1 MYPIDFFRAFVGFIP
16 HILLY
21 YEKTLT
27 LSSNSFARLLETK
40 ASSHCL
46 LLKPRKEIPMR
57 LLLLLLFTPVLLF
70 AQKSKNQPTIQDGPY
85 IFLEEQQVKAL
96 WIEAKQLKSRTFQ
109 LGQAI
114 EIPKNI
120 APNFSVHFED
130 LETPMVPQTEIHFET
145 KAPVAALSDV
155 HGQYDVMVKLL
166 QANRIIDQEDN
177 WIFGN
182 GHLVIVGDVFDR
194 GDQVTE
200 ILWLI
205 HKLEKQANQ
214 NRGRVHFLLGN
225 HELMV
230 LTGDLR
236 FLHPKYRYTMALTQ
250 RPLQQ
255 LFNTQSYLGR
265 WLRSKPLAI
274 TINDMA
280 FVHGGFSELLLDQ
293 ADELRTI
300 NELGRKSIDTRPEEM
315 AQDSLLQFMASI
327 DGPLW
332 YRGYFEDPDMNRR
345 QAERILDKLQVN
357 HVIVGHTSHEAILP
371 LFNNRIIGVDSSI
384 KFGKS
389 GEILIREQDQF
400 YRGSIFGERSKL

>member
-1 MYPIDFFRAFVGFIP
+1 LRPITFCRPFVGFTTY
-16 HILLY
+16 ILLKPG
-21 YEKTLT
+21 KTLI
-27 LSSNSFARLLETK
+27 LSNDLFGKWPETK
-40 ASSHCL
+40 ASSRCL
-46 LLKPRKEIPMR
+46 LLKPRKEMSMR
-57 LLLLLLFTPVLLF
+57 LLLILLFTPVLLL
-70 AQKSKNQPTIQDGPY
+70 AQDSKTQPIVQDGPY
-85 IFLEEQQVKAL
+85 LLLEEQQVKAL

-114 EIPKNI
+114 EIPKAI
-120 APNFSVHFED
+120 APDFSVHFED
-130 LETPMVPQTEIHFET
+130 LETPIVPQTEIHFET
-145 KAPVAALSDV
+145 EAPVAALSDV

-166 QANRIIDQEDN
+166 QVHRIIDQDNN

-205 HKLEKQANQ
+205 HKLEKQATN

-250 RPLQQ
+250 RPLQE

-300 NELGRKSIDTRPEEM
+300 NELGRKSIDAHPEEL
-315 AQDSLLQFMASI
+315 AQDSLLQFMASE

-332 YRGYFEDPDMNRR
+332 YRGYFKDPDMSRR

-357 HVIVGHTSHEAILP
+357 HIIVGHTSHEAILP

-400 YRGSIFGERSKL
+400 YRGSIFGERTKL